1 MVPQISVTDFEY
13 SERAD
18 SKMWEHGIEFGQLYE
33 VLDHRHV
40 VKRNRKGRVAE
51 YFLIGR
57 DNNGRCIAI
66 PIVGTDDPYVWRP
79 ITAWYCKPSE
89 AAKLR

>member
-18 SKMWEHGIEFGQLYE
+18 SKMWDHGIEFSQLYE
-33 VLDHRHV
+33 VLDHRYV
-40 VKRNRKGRVAE
+40 VKRNRKDRLAE

-66 PIVGTDDPYVWRP
+66 PIMPTDDPHVWRP
-79 ITAWYCKPSE
+79 VTAWYCKSAE
-89 AAKLR
+89 AVALR